1 MTIIAYRAGCLAADS
16 HVTGS
21 GTITG
26 ASVKIAR
33 NRKGDLA
40 GATGDAVYGYAF
52 RQWFL
57 KGEKGEAP
65 DAAAPGKPEDSNRG
79 LIVRHNGVIEV
90 FEFRGKHVVE
100 AKYYAMGSGRDAAL
114 GAMFM
119 GASAVDAVKAAIAH
133 DTGCGG
139 EILAL
144 MHHK

>member
-57 KGEKGEAP
+57 KGDKETTHANANLFAEHA
-65 DAAAPGKPEDSNRG
+65 
-79 LIVRHNGVIEV
+79 V
-90 FEFRGKHVVE
+90 FLLR
-100 AKYYAMGSGRDAAL
+100 R
-114 GAMFM
+114 
-119 GASAVDAVKAAIAH
+119 
-133 DTGCGG
+133 
-139 EILAL
+139 
-144 MHHK
+144 